1 MVEETPAGWTDEGL
15 AFNLDSIIKRMHK
28 GPYLYDVRNGW
39 GEGVPKKQTKGT
51 KPVDLCM

>member
-39 GEGVPKKQTKGT
+39 GEGGPQKADERSKIS
-51 KPVDLCM
+51 